1 MPMGIPRLGTST
13 IGRRVRVNTP
23 PSQVLMVNHR
33 NSPREMITG
42 ADSGGFCINRS
53 YNCATM
59 RCRTPAWGLACWFV
73 AAGAAVLSG
82 WQGSAAG
89 QPPAA
94 VPAPAQ
100 DTAGEA
106 KALVA
111 RAAERIR
118 ALQKE
123 ADELAARARTLF
135 NDLRKLELERAIA
148 QEQVASTDAQL
159 ATVTAERDAAAGR
172 VEELEAERVANTPG
186 VAERLVSI
194 YKRGRGGYARLLL
207 SSDDPRAFGRLTRGV
222 AAIATLDRL
231 RVETH
236 RRTLAAERTALA
248 ELEARRAEV
257 IGLQQKAAEARAA
270 LEKTVKAR
278 NAAID
283 ALDARRD
290 LAAQYVAELLQAQS
304 ALQQAVVN
312 MGDTPADLPFEPFRG
327 ALDWPVRGRVVTRF
341 GPSREGRFG
350 TSIVRNG
357 IEIAADEGSRVRAVH
372 GGRVAYAAP
381 FAGFGTLVI
390 VDHGNQSFT
399 LYGHLR
405 EALVERDTRIA
416 RGGTV
421 GLVGLAPAGSA
432 ALYFEVRVDGRPVD
446 PLQWLRSP
454 P

>member
-1 MPMGIPRLGTST
+1 M
-13 IGRRVRVNTP
+13 RRG
-23 PSQVLMVNHR
+23 VL
-33 NSPREMITG
+33 
-42 ADSGGFCINRS
+42 
-53 YNCATM
+53 
-59 RCRTPAWGLACWFV
+59 AWGVAGWLV
-73 AAGAAVLSG
+73 AAGVAAPDG
-82 WQGSAAG
+82 WQGPATG
-89 QPPAA
+89 Q
-94 VPAPAQ
+94 APA
-100 DTAGEA
+100 TATGQAPDQTAAAEA
-106 KALVA
+106 KALAA
-111 RAAERIR
+111 RAADRIR

-148 QEQVASTDAQL
+148 QEQVASADAQL
-159 ATVTAERDAAAGR
+159 AQVTADRDAASRR
-172 VEELEAERVANTPG
+172 VEALEAERIANTPG

-222 AAIATLDRL
+222 AAIATLDRV

-236 RRTLAAERTALA
+236 RRTLAAEREALA

-257 IGLQQKAAEARAA
+257 ISLQQRASEARGA
-270 LEKTVKAR
+270 LEKTVRAR

-290 LAAQYVAELLQAQS
+290 LAAQYVAELQQAQA

-312 MGDTPADLPFEPFRG
+312 MGDTPAELPFEPFRG
-327 ALDWPVRGRVVTRF
+327 ALEWPVRGRVVTRF

-405 EALVERDTRIA
+405 EALVERDTRVA
-416 RGGTV
+416 RGGAV

-446 PLQWLRSP
+446 PLQWLRSSP
-454 P
+454 

>member
-1 MPMGIPRLGTST
+1 M
-13 IGRRVRVNTP
+13 RRG
-23 PSQVLMVNHR
+23 VL
-33 NSPREMITG
+33 
-42 ADSGGFCINRS
+42 
-53 YNCATM
+53 
-59 RCRTPAWGLACWFV
+59 AWGVAGWFV
-73 AAGAAVLSG
+73 AAGVAAPDG
-82 WQGSAAG
+82 WQGPATG
-89 QPPAA
+89 Q
-94 VPAPAQ
+94 APA
-100 DTAGEA
+100 TATGQAPDQTAAAEA
-106 KALVA
+106 KALAA
-111 RAAERIR
+111 RAADRIR

-135 NDLRKLELERAIA
+135 NDLRKLELEQAIA
-148 QEQVASTDAQL
+148 QEQVASADAQL
-159 ATVTAERDAAAGR
+159 AQVTTDRDAASRR
-172 VEELEAERVANTPG
+172 VEALEAERIANTPG

-222 AAIATLDRL
+222 AAIATLDRV

-236 RRTLAAERTALA
+236 RRTLAAEREALA

-257 IGLQQKAAEARAA
+257 ISLQQRASEARGA
-270 LEKTVKAR
+270 LEKTVRAR

-290 LAAQYVAELLQAQS
+290 LAAQYVAELQQAQA

-312 MGDTPADLPFEPFRG
+312 MGDTPAELPFEPFRG
-327 ALDWPVRGRVVTRF
+327 ALEWPVRGRVVTRF

-405 EALVERDTRIA
+405 EALVERDTRVA
-416 RGGTV
+416 RGGAV

-446 PLQWLRSP
+446 PLQWLRSSP
-454 P
+454 

>member
-1 MPMGIPRLGTST
+1 M
-13 IGRRVRVNTP
+13 RRG
-23 PSQVLMVNHR
+23 VL
-33 NSPREMITG
+33 
-42 ADSGGFCINRS
+42 
-53 YNCATM
+53 
-59 RCRTPAWGLACWFV
+59 AWGVAGWLV
-73 AAGAAVLSG
+73 AAGVAAPDG
-82 WQGSAAG
+82 WQGPATG
-89 QPPAA
+89 Q
-94 VPAPAQ
+94 APA
-100 DTAGEA
+100 TATGQAPDQTAAAEA
-106 KALVA
+106 KALAA
-111 RAAERIR
+111 RAADRIR

-135 NDLRKLELERAIA
+135 NDLRKLELEQAIA
-148 QEQVASTDAQL
+148 QEQVASADAQL
-159 ATVTAERDAAAGR
+159 AQVTTDRDAASRR
-172 VEELEAERVANTPG
+172 VEALEAERIANTPG

-222 AAIATLDRL
+222 AAIATLDRV

-236 RRTLAAERTALA
+236 RRTLAAEREALA

-257 IGLQQKAAEARAA
+257 ISLQQRASEARGA
-270 LEKTVKAR
+270 LEKTVRAR

-290 LAAQYVAELLQAQS
+290 LAAQYVAELQQAQA

-312 MGDTPADLPFEPFRG
+312 MGDTPAELPFEPFRG
-327 ALDWPVRGRVVTRF
+327 ALEWPVRGRVVTRF

-405 EALVERDTRIA
+405 EALVERDTRVA
-416 RGGTV
+416 RGGAV

-446 PLQWLRSP
+446 PLQWLRSSP
-454 P
+454 